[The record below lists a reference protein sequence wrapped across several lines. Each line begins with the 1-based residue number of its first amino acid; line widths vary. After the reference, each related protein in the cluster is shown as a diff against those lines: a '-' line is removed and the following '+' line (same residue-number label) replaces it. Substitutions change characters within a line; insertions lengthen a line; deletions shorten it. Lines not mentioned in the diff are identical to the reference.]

1 MEEAIKEEIEKGI
14 KEEFIVE
21 ADRETGGES
30 KNKISKEILE
40 NQPGKED
47 TKNSI
52 DYGISGI
59 PLCILLLLCF
69 AFFLFPEHSNQILSS
84 IRGDRPFYFLA
95 LLLYRLFTLRQYC
108 SGRAG

>member
-1 MEEAIKEEIEKGI
+1 MEKAIKEEIKEEIKEGIEKGA
-14 KEEFIVE
+14 KEEFIKE
-21 ADRETGGES
+21 ADKERGEKS
-30 KNKISKEILE
+30 KNKISKEALG
-40 NQPGKED
+40 NQPGREN

-84 IRGDRPFYFLA
+84 IRGF
-95 LLLYRLFTLRQYC
+95 
-108 SGRAG
+108 